1 MASKKHDINKNS
13 DFVINYEKTEFLI
26 QKAVDRNSITDFL
39 VKHQMSSEATYS
51 SKNCDNKILNHES
64 TKTIKN
70 KKLPNDNINKDDRR
84 K

>member
-1 MASKKHDINKNS
+1 
-13 DFVINYEKTEFLI
+13 
-26 QKAVDRNSITDFL
+26 
-39 VKHQMSSEATYS
+39 MSSEATYS

-70 KKLPNDNINKDDRR
+70 KKLPNDISTKMIGESNYHWRFFTKWH